1 MALSDLAPSFEP
13 SLTEHGFALTA
24 TQSGFGSGGPYEVG
38 VWTRGDR
45 RFSIS
50 LRYDSLAVGYRI
62 GDIGMDHAAYM
73 RALLGPAGPNLFP
86 SYSHDAAAASVAL
99 GHDLRHHCDDFFGRG
114 RLRVSAT
121 RRRRSRGAGD
131 DRVST
136 SPPHRTQAPP
146 GLVRSERSVDGSRHY
161 RSRRVGQE
169 VGPDERCAEDEA
181 DR

>member
-99 GHDLRHHCDDFFGRG
+99 GHDLRHHCDDFLGGDGSAFRRLAADVRAERATTGFQ
-114 RLRVSAT
+114 RLR
-121 RRRRSRGAGD
+121 
-131 DRVST
+131 
-136 SPPHRTQAPP
+136 RT
-146 GLVRSERSVDGSRHY
+146 ERKLH
-161 RSRRVGQE
+161 
-169 VGPDERCAEDEA
+169 PD
-181 DR
+181 